1 VFPVRTTLKILCQN
15 DYVLEGGRSGELTCN
30 LDNLSGTRWS
40 EMPPI
45 CKLKTY
51 CSVPLISGNILY
63 YNSNS
68 KPTKHGFNVN
78 TTLEYA
84 CVAGYRL
91 VGAIYRQCSSNGE
104 WIDKKQAYCLPIESI
119 TTTASDSTDTANA
132 KSTVTSLLVTQSA
145 MIVQTS
151 KEQNCR
157 IDSSSMLF
165 SYNDL
170 SIAIQSQNEF
180 LFLNATQGSFI
191 EHGTSVSYFCKETEI
206 DHVYFAKCFNGTL
219 VTQQNCN
226 ELLTKCIKITY
237 FFFFFLIQSFTIRR
251 IFKL

>member
-1 VFPVRTTLKILCQN
+1 MNLKIGENSYVFPVRTTLKILCQS
-15 DYVLEGGRSGELTCN
+15 DYELESSRSNEISCN

-45 CKLKTY
+45 CKLKSFCLPPT
-51 CSVPLISGNILY
+51 ISGNSLY
-63 YNSNS
+63 YSSNIKS
-68 KPTKHGFNVN
+68 TKYGFDVN
-78 TTLEYA
+78 TTLEYS

-91 VGAIYRQCSSNGE
+91 VGDSFRVCSSNGE
-104 WIDKKQAYCLPIESI
+104 WIDKKQPHCLPIEPD
-119 TTTASDSTDTANA
+119 TTKAVN
-132 KSTVTSLLVTQSA
+132 SLPVSQLTW
-145 MIVQTS
+145 
-151 KEQNCR
+151 KELKCK

-180 LFLNATQGSFI
+180 LFLNATPGSFI

-206 DHVYFAKCFNGTL
+206 EHVYFAKCFNGTL

-226 ELLTKCIKITY
+226 ELLTKCMQNLKVVYTVKYMNINFIL
-237 FFFFFLIQSFTIRR
+237 FHPNENSIE
-251 IFKL
+251 